1 MRKIPPTETE
11 LKLYTPDHAPIV
23 QQMHALGARLVYPR
37 VLERNV
43 RYEDAQNSLTGRG
56 VVLRLRQDSRARLT
70 YKDGGAVHDGISS
83 RSELEVEVSDFQL
96 MHLILER
103 LGFHTALIYEKYRTT
118 YEYYGAEIV
127 IDELPFGNFVEI
139 EGDAPTIESIVQ
151 ALGLQGAQRVT
162 ASYTALFEKLKAA
175 LNLPF
180 RDLTFE
186 NFENVAVPSRF
197 FEEVR

>member
-1 MRKIPPTETE
+1 MTSTTETE

-43 RYEDAQNSLTGRG
+43 RYEDAQNSLTRRG

-70 YKDGGAVHDGISS
+70 YKDGGTVHDGILS

-127 IDELPFGNFVEI
+127 VDELPFGNFVEI

-151 ALGLQGAQRVT
+151 ALGLQSAQRVT
-162 ASYTALFEKLKAA
+162 ASYTALFEQLKAT

-186 NFENVAVPSRF
+186 NFAGTTVPSSF
-197 FEEVR
+197 FEEEAR